1 MRVKKGQL
9 RRWNQ
14 HVEVLG
20 EGTFLTISSRTVR
33 GRDRRHEI
41 GHADPRRGEIF
52 WTILEGGSLVED
64 VSQMD
69 IHAYSE
75 VINETR

>member
-14 HVEVLG
+14 HFEVLG
-20 EGTFLTISSRTVR
+20 DRTFLTVRARIIR

-41 GHADPRRGEIF
+41 GHDNPHRGEIF
-52 WTILEGGSLVED
+52 WMILEDGILVED

-75 VINETR
+75 LIE